1 MKHLLYTLLFL
12 SIGISAN
19 AQNIANFRA
28 YNAAT
33 ITNKTSPN
41 SITPHNVGGNID
53 SVCNYLSIWGL
64 QQILNAG
71 YTATQ
76 SATNTGKIYL
86 YDSTTHLTSS
96 IDAGFTVDD
105 GGYNTGALQST
116 RVLINKSNVSS
127 NRQSFLEGDELT
139 FFADSSAG
147 NIRYKIIPSS
157 TFTIPQVTATQD
169 YIIPFKNNSIDT
181 FAMKSDLGTST
192 VDSNF
197 FSTHGWRQKGVDSI
211 NHNIALINAGSDS
224 NIYSTKAYRQKG
236 IDSVNANI
244 SLKFNTADTTYL
256 FRKADS
262 NTNGHAVT
270 LTYYNSHL
278 PSTPSLNSVLA
289 VNDTSA
295 TQIVIKSSNNASIVS
310 TTSVSNTNG
319 SSTVSITPNQ
329 LLYKY
334 ATYQGALMTN
344 TLYSNQIW
352 YMPNNT
358 GTVALTS
365 DIDTTTLSTR
375 AYRQK
380 AIDSLNATIATKGS
394 GTVTSVGLASTSTIT
409 VSGTS
414 SPITASGT
422 YSVSIPS
429 SVALAGSPTTTTQ
442 SAGDNSTK
450 IATTAYADGAITTER
465 SASVTL
471 TNHRITPRIQ
481 TAVSTATLTIASD
494 YTDEAAVTSQS
505 VAIYIAAPSGTPTA
519 GQKLVLRIKD
529 NGTSQNI
536 TWSTGGSG
544 GFNFSS
550 DLAAPAATTLGKYYY
565 LGFIWNEQNSRWDN
579 VAQINNF

>member
-1 MKHLLYTLLFL
+1 
-12 SIGISAN
+12 
-19 AQNIANFRA
+19 
-28 YNAAT
+28 
-33 ITNKTSPN
+33 
-41 SITPHNVGGNID
+41 
-53 SVCNYLSIWGL
+53 
-64 QQILNAG
+64 
-71 YTATQ
+71 
-76 SATNTGKIYL
+76 
-86 YDSTTHLTSS
+86 
-96 IDAGFTVDD
+96 
-105 GGYNTGALQST
+105 
-116 RVLINKSNVSS
+116 
-127 NRQSFLEGDELT
+127 
-139 FFADSSAG
+139 
-147 NIRYKIIPSS
+147 
-157 TFTIPQVTATQD
+157 
-169 YIIPFKNNSIDT
+169 
-181 FAMKSDLGTST
+181 
-192 VDSNF
+192 
-197 FSTHGWRQKGVDSI
+197 
-211 NHNIALINAGSDS
+211 
-224 NIYSTKAYRQKG
+224 
-236 IDSVNANI
+236 
-244 SLKFNTADTTYL
+244 LKFNTADTTYL

-380 AIDSLNATIATKGS
+380 AVDSITHIGYITSAVTSVATGNGLSGGTITSTGTLTADTTVLSTKNNRQKAVDSLNATIATKGS

-494 YTDEAAVTSQS
+494 YTDEATVTSQS